1 MNFSKN
7 VIFSIFCHR
16 IFLPHVVLGT
26 LHVPEH
32 GTKGRQNGYFWF
44 SFGDYRIYV
53 ILFQWAFL
61 FFAAEKTTCCKKWM
75 FAACC
80 SNPHCCCSNFKFG
93 RSIRLPKGMF
103 HVKLHL
109 NPSSTFLDIEICNKL
124 VYSAAFCSNLRIWA
138 CCAPSDSKEVVI
150 GHYNF
155 KFHVSRWK
163 ISVLKKTLMT
173 VKVAAACSKGESC
186 CRCRKLSRMLQETSR
201 IC

>member
-1 MNFSKN
+1 MLS
-7 VIFSIFCHR
+7 
-16 IFLPHVVLGT
+16 T
-26 LHVPEH
+26 
-32 GTKGRQNGYFWF
+32 T
-44 SFGDYRIYV
+44 
-53 ILFQWAFL
+53 
-61 FFAAEKTTCCKKWM
+61 EKTTCYKNLK
-75 FAACC
+75 FAAGC
-80 SNPHCCCSNFKFG
+80 SNLSSCCSNFKFG

-103 HVKLHL
+103 HVKFHL
-109 NPSSTFLDIEICNKL
+109 NPSSTFWDIEICNKL

-186 CRCRKLSRMLQETSR
+186 CRHWKLSRMLQETSR
-201 IC
+201 ILLMLFYKKFILSITEKTTCYKN